1 MSPVSC
7 WFEGLSVISAWGI
20 MPSFLSAKL
29 DPLSILLRYPL
40 QPFRSVSIHIAIVVA
55 NESPFLASEFFRLCL
70 QVLLGSFRGVIF
82 SDTADRTLEITS
94 FYAHDQ
100 QTHIKY
106 NSWTVLTNTDPTIRL
121 GKAISLPE

>member
-1 MSPVSC
+1 MSCLFKWLP
-7 WFEGLSVISAWGI
+7 FISAWGI
-20 MPSFLSAKL
+20 MPSVLCAKL

-40 QPFRSVSIHIAIVVA
+40 QPFRSVSIHMAIGVA
-55 NESPFLASEFFRLCL
+55 NESPFLASEFSRLCL
-70 QVLLGSFRGVIF
+70 PVLLGSFRGVIF
-82 SDTADRTLEITS
+82 NDTADRTLKITS